1 MIVSLLLAAMLALAS
16 AYDAQLPS
24 PTPVPSVTATPT
36 VAVTPI
42 PIPTPAIATPAPSA
56 SANPTPAGSQS
67 PEASP
72 APSPTPT
79 GLNLPPLKYHITPKQ
94 PPNPAPDSPQ
104 ILEIDLNDQ
113 VIYSTKNFSARVTT
127 NDVVTKV
134 TISSN
139 GHSGQ
144 MTRIAPGRFE
154 STGDIPKLPSIIG
167 GLNVNLVFTA
177 TTADGR
183 STSVKVPIKVK
194 R

>member
-1 MIVSLLLAAMLALAS
+1 MIVSLLLAAVLALAS
-16 AYDAQLPS
+16 AHDARQPS
-24 PTPVPSVTATPT
+24 PTPTPSVTATPT

-67 PEASP
+67 PETSP

-79 GLNLPPLKYHITPKQ
+79 GLNLPPLKYHIAPKQ
-94 PPNPAPDSPQ
+94 PPSPGPDSPQ
-104 ILEIDLNDQ
+104 ILEIDVYDQ
-113 VIYSTKNFSARVTT
+113 VIYSAKTFAARVTT

-139 GHSGQ
+139 GHSGE

-154 STGDIPKLPSIIG
+154 SMGNIPKLPSIIG

>member
-16 AYDAQLPS
+16 VHDGQQPS
-24 PTPVPSVTATPT
+24 PTPAPSVT
-36 VAVTPI
+36 
-42 PIPTPAIATPAPSA
+42 PTPAIATPAPSA
-56 SANPTPAGSQS
+56 SEIPTPAGSPS
-67 PEASP
+67 PEVSP

-79 GLNLPPLKYHITPKQ
+79 GLNLPPLTYHITPKQ
-94 PPNPAPDSPQ
+94 PPSPDPTSPQ

-113 VIYSTKNFSARVTT
+113 VLYSTKTFAARVTT

-134 TISSN
+134 AISSN

-144 MTRIAPGRFE
+144 MTLVAPGRFD
-154 STGDIPKLPSIIG
+154 SIGNIPKLPAIIG
-167 GLNVNLVFTA
+167 GLSVNLVFTA

-183 STSVKVPIKVK
+183 STSVKVPMKVK

>member
-16 AYDAQLPS
+16 AYDAHQPS
-24 PTPVPSVTATPT
+24 PTPEPSVTATPT
-36 VAVTPI
+36 VAVTPT
-42 PIPTPAIATPAPSA
+42 PIATPAIATPAPSA

-72 APSPTPT
+72 TPT
-79 GLNLPPLKYHITPKQ
+79 GLNLPPLKYHVTPKQ
-94 PPNPAPDSPQ
+94 PPSPAPDSPQ
-104 ILEIDLNDQ
+104 ILQIDLNDQ